1 MNRAISKKILWHFA
15 FAAGLTLAAL
25 FAGAARAQTNTRL
38 SVSCDLIGDLP

>member
-1 MNRAISKKILWHFA
+1 MNRAVSKKILWHYA

-38 SVSCDLIGDLP
+38 SVSCDLIDDLP